1 MIINPGPYAVV
12 VKCAIKA
19 QITDANI
26 SNRDKKRLIYKLE
39 MTHKDEGYRAAT
51 TEVCS
56 LYVDLNI
63 RKVTEIEQ
71 DKQKQID
78 EFINENKDSFEP
90 GNLSLVH
97 KLKK

>member
-1 MIINPGPYAVV
+1 
-12 VKCAIKA
+12 
-19 QITDANI
+19 
-26 SNRDKKRLIYKLE
+26 

-63 RKVTEIEQ
+63 RKVTEIET
-71 DKQKQID
+71 DKQNQID
-78 EFINENKDSFEP
+78 NFINKNKESFDP
-90 GNLSLVH
+90 GNLSLAH